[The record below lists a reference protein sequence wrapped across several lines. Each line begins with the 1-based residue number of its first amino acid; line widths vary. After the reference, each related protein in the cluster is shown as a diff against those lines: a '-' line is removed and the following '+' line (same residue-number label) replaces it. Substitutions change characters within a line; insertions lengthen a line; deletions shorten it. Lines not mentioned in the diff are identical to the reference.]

1 MLLGYFGGDDND
13 VAFLGGMGQ
22 GFRDDSSLSL
32 KNRDDVPNI
41 VENYVTSSFDDT
53 FD

>member
-32 KNRDDVPNI
+32 KNRDDEGCQI
-41 VENYVTSSFDDT
+41 LSKIT
-53 FD
+53 